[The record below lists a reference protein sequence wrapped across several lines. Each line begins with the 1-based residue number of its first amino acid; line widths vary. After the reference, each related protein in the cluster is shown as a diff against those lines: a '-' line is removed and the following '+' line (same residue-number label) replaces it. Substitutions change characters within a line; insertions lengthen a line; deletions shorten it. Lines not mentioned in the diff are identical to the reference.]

1 MSRQKVYNVYYP
13 RKYFQENEEKTEF
26 VRVGVAF
33 PMKNADG
40 LTLELSVPLMLHGE
54 SRLVVMVK
62 EQHRESEGERHGR
75 SQSGGRR

>member
-40 LTLELSVPLMLHGE
+40 LTLELSVPLMLASA
-54 SRLVVMVK
+54 SRLVLMVK
-62 EQHRESEGERHGR
+62 EQHSDSEAEGYSRP
-75 SQSGGRR
+75 QKGGRR